1 MEKKYMERNIDDIL
15 KKEEMITIVSRFK
28 PCRVST
34 FKDTKTVRSYE
45 ISRFWRLTL
54 N

>member
-1 MEKKYMERNIDDIL
+1 MEKNINDIL
-15 KKEEMITIVSRFK
+15 KKEEMITVVSRFK
-28 PCRVST
+28 SCRVST
-34 FKDTKTVRSYE
+34 LKGIKTVKSYK

>member
-1 MEKKYMERNIDDIL
+1 MEKKYMEKSIDDIL
-15 KKEEMITIVSRFK
+15 KKEEMVTVVSRFK

-34 FKDTKTVRSYE
+34 FDGIKTVRNYE
-45 ISRFWRLTL
+45 VSRFWRLTL

>member
-1 MEKKYMERNIDDIL
+1 MEKNYMEKDIDEIL
-15 KKEEMITIVSRFK
+15 KKREMTTIVSRFK

-34 FKDTKTVRSYE
+34 FKGIKTVKSYE

-54 N
+54 Y

>member
-1 MEKKYMERNIDDIL
+1 MEKNINDIL

-28 PCRVST
+28 PCRVSI
-34 FKDTKTVRSYE
+34 FKGKKTVRSYE